1 MWMGVKARVAD
12 LLDQLFVPREM
23 ILRANDRVT
32 VIRLPVRTQKLAIL
46 AVVTLL
52 GWSLVASGALVVQE
66 LVIAGKNQ
74 KIEEHK
80 LAYFDLLA
88 EVTEYHEQFAQI
100 TQNLESNQAF
110 LLSMLES
117 GAEPIIGMPFGG

>member
-66 LVIAGKNQ
+66 LV
-74 KIEEHK
+74 
-80 LAYFDLLA
+80 
-88 EVTEYHEQFAQI
+88 AQLGDR
-100 TQNLESNQAF
+100 Q
-110 LLSMLES
+110 
-117 GAEPIIGMPFGG
+117 PFPLGPGFPARV